1 VSDEK
6 MSDETVELP
15 LFPLNTV
22 LFPGMALPLH
32 IFEDRY
38 RLMINECLQ
47 ANRDFGVLLSG
58 GGFHGEEVGA
68 AHPVGT
74 SARIIQVQRLKD
86 GRMDILTSGQER
98 FRVLQLLCLEPYIV
112 ARIESFPLEAT
123 DSPKVAKLVE
133 TSKELLTQYLRLTS
147 EVLGTLIHI
156 ERTPDNA
163 SSLAYLVA
171 ISVQVSL
178 EEKQDFLNIQTLPEL
193 LGREVVIL
201 KREVQFLRRLRQVQD
216 SNIGYVQGRTNYLSL
231 N

>member
-1 VSDEK
+1 

-47 ANRDFGVLLSG
+47 ANRDFGVLLLSG
-58 GGFHGEEVGA
+58 ADSLGEEMGA
-68 AHPVGT
+68 AHVIGT
-74 SARIIQVQRLKD
+74 SARIIQVQRLND

-98 FRVLQLLCLEPYIV
+98 FRVLQLLRVEPYIV

-123 DSPKVAKLVE
+123 DSPKVANLVE
-133 TSKELLTQYLRLTS
+133 TSKDLLTHYLRLTS

-156 ERTPDNA
+156 ERTPRDA

-178 EEKQDFLNIQTLPEL
+178 EEKQEFLAIPTLPDL
-193 LGREVVIL
+193 LLREVAIL
-201 KREVQFLRRLRQVQD
+201 RREIKFLRRLRKVQN
-216 SNIGYVQGRTNYLSL
+216 SNVGYVQGPTNYLSL

>member
-1 VSDEK
+1 

-58 GGFHGEEVGA
+58 AGSLREEMGGPQA
-68 AHPVGT
+68 IGT
-74 SARIIQVQRLKD
+74 SARITQVQRLKD

-98 FRVLQLLCLEPYIV
+98 FRVLQLLRVKPYIV
-112 ARIESFPLEAT
+112 ARIENFPLEAT
-123 DSPKVAKLVE
+123 DSPRVANLVE
-133 TSKELLTQYLRLTS
+133 ISKELLTRYLRLTS

-156 ERTPDNA
+156 ERTPRDA

-178 EEKQDFLNIQTLPEL
+178 EEKQEFLAIPTLPDL
-193 LGREVVIL
+193 LLREVAIL
-201 KREVQFLRRLRQVQD
+201 RREIEFLRRLHQVQD
-216 SNIGYVQGRTNYLSL
+216 SNVGYVQGPTNYLSL